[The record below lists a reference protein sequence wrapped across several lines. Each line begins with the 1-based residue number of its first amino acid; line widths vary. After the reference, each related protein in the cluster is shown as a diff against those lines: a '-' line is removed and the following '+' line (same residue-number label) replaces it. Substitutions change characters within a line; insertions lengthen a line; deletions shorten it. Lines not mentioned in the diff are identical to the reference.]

1 MTLGGWLVMALSVG
15 TVCLL
20 FAWCMFKVM
29 RKPTEPEHMKG
40 ITDRTP
46 DQSED

>member
-1 MTLGGWLVMALSVG
+1 MALSVG

-29 RKPTEPEHMKG
+29 RKPTEPEHMQQISADFVEG
-40 ITDRTP
+40 ELIEVLD
-46 DQSED
+46 